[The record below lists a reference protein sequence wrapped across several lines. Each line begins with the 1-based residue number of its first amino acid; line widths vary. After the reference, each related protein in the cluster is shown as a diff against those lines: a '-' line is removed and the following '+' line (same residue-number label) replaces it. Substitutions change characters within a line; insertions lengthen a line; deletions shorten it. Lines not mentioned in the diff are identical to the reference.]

1 MKLKK
6 KTLIYIKYLL
16 LVIILVI
23 AGAVYFFSSQN
34 RHEGEMTD
42 KYDTFEQH
50 SEQGGSTECDNQS
63 EENEYTKDTENNS
76 VIYVYICGQVNE
88 PGVKTCAQGTRLY
101 QLIEQAGGMTETADA
116 VKLNLADV
124 LQDGQKI
131 YVPEIGE
138 NSDIYM
144 SSDTEEKPAD
154 AKKININEATQ
165 QQLMTLPGI
174 GESKAADIIA
184 YRTEHGKF
192 ASIEDIK
199 KVTGIKDAAFSKIK
213 ELICV

>member
-16 LVIILVI
+16 LVIILFI
-23 AGAVYFFSSQN
+23 AGLVYFFSSRN
-34 RHEGEMTD
+34 RYEGKMTD
-42 KYDTFEQH
+42 NYDTFERR
-50 SEQGGSTECDNQS
+50 SEQDGLTECDNQS
-63 EENEYTKDTENNS
+63 EEEEYTKDTESNS

-88 PGVKTCAQGTRLY
+88 PGVKTCARGTRLY
-101 QLIEQAGGMTETADA
+101 QLIEQAGGMTETADV

-124 LQDGQKI
+124 LQDGQKV
-131 YVPEIGE
+131 YVPQIGE
-138 NSDIYM
+138 DIDIYM
-144 SSDTEEKPAD
+144 SSDTEEKTAD
-154 AKKININEATQ
+154 TEKININEATK

-174 GESKAADIIA
+174 GESKAVDIIA

-199 KVTGIKDAAFSKIK
+199 KVAGIKDAAFSKIK